1 MCGIVGFTGKGN
13 AVDFLTDGLRLLEY
27 RGYDSAGITV
37 SGDKFETVKTT
48 KRIQSLKE
56 KAKNIKGIT
65 GIGHTR
71 WATHGGATEQNA
83 HPHLSNN
90 EKFAVVHNGIIE
102 NYAELRE
109 ELMSDG
115 FVFYS
120 ETDSEVIPNLLQK
133 YYKGDIKT
141 AVLNTLCRLKGSYA
155 LGILCLD
162 SPNTLIAAKS
172 FSPLIIGIGE
182 NENYISSDIS
192 ALKARADRAI
202 YLNDGELALITNDN
216 VVLYDSQGKEVP
228 VKITLIEPDDDSAQM
243 GDFPHFM
250 LKEIY
255 EQPRILSN
263 MLNSYIKNGEVFI
276 NSLSSDIK
284 KFDRIDIV
292 ACGSAYHVGVAAK
305 YIFEELLHKRVS
317 VDLASEY
324 RYRKPITDSKTL
336 TIAIS
341 QSGETA
347 DTVWA
352 ITEAKRNK
360 SHTLSIVN
368 VKQSTLSRITDDVI
382 YTLAGA
388 EISVATTKGYLT
400 QLAVIYLLAV
410 LWADRLGTV
419 SAEKLNGI
427 LSELEKIPQKI
438 DTVLDNTEKI
448 KAMAQ
453 RLKNA
458 ETVFFIGR
466 NTDFAICL
474 EAALKLKEISYIHAE
489 SYPAGELKHGTISL
503 IEEGTAVIALCCNE
517 KTLDKTISNIK
528 EVAARGGFILA
539 CTEDS
544 SPHIPANEI
553 IVIPQT
559 DNLLAPLIE
568 VIPFQLLAYYTAL
581 YRGCDI
587 DKPRNLAKSVT
598 VE

>member
-13 AVDFLTDGLRLLEY
+13 AVDFLTDGLKLLEY
-27 RGYDSAGITV
+27 RGYDSVGITV
-37 SGDKFETVKTT
+37 SGDKFKTIKTT

-109 ELMSDG
+109 ELMSEG

-120 ETDSEVIPNLLQK
+120 ETDSEVVPNLLQK

-155 LGILCLD
+155 LGILCSDL
-162 SPNTLIAAKS
+162 PNTLIAAKS
-172 FSPLIIGIGE
+172 FSPLIIGIGQ

-216 VVLYDSQGKEVP
+216 VLLYDSQGEEVP
-228 VKITLIEPDDDSAQM
+228 IKITLIEPDDDSAQM

-276 NSLSSDIK
+276 DSLSADIK

-400 QLAVIYLLAV
+400 QLAVVYLLAV

-419 SAEKLNGI
+419 STEKLNGI

-438 DTVLDNTEKI
+438 ETVLNNTEKI

-453 RLKNA
+453 RLKDA

-517 KTLDKTISNIK
+517 KMLDKTISNIK

-544 SPHIPANEI
+544 SHYIPANEI

-559 DNLLAPLIE
+559 DNLLSPLIE